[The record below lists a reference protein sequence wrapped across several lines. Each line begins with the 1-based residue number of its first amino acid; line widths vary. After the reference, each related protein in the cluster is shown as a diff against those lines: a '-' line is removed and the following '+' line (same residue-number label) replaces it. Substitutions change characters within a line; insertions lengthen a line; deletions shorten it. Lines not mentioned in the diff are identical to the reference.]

1 MSAMVGRLCINEAKI
16 IDANRCEAETKSL
29 RNYQSLLREIYHI
42 SGLFLMK
49 KYLGPNSTMLAPC
62 ARPLEIIIEI
72 FFRIVQ
78 QLQNQVSHH
87 RELKNFFSNNLQQ
100 MIAWRRKKK

>member
-29 RNYQSLLREIYHI
+29 RNYQSLLREII
-42 SGLFLMK
+42 TFLDLGL
-49 KYLGPNSTMLAPC
+49 NSTMLAPC
-62 ARPLEIIIEI
+62 ARPLEFIIEKK
-72 FFRIVQ
+72 FRIVQ

-100 MIAWRRKKK
+100 MITWRRIFF